1 MNSKY
6 AFALVGILLFARTA
20 AADPFVLSD
29 LNSTFSVNTSSPAGA
44 FSWQVDG
51 TEHLFKEWFW
61 YRAGFMGRERT
72 IDLTAA
78 NAAAGVSVVMSD
90 SADADPGNDL
100 LVVSYSHPQSST
112 NPTLAYTIQV
122 EYDLNGSANNTGLS
136 SLNEKVTITNYTTG
150 NLAFHLFEYSDF
162 NVNGTANDDTAT
174 AVTSSTITQTD
185 DTGGS
190 ATVSVTQPVPDHYQ
204 IAPVPTIL
212 NSLNNSTQTT
222 LNDTTTNV
230 SGGGDIGFAFQWS
243 EIIAPGSSFV
253 IDKTKAIEGFPTA
266 VPEPG
271 SMFLVGSGLLALQQW
286 QRRRTLKRGR
296 SRVG

>member
-6 AFALVGILLFARTA
+6 AFALVGIVLFARTA

-29 LNSTFSVNTSSPAGA
+29 LNSTFAVNTTSSAGA

-51 TEHLFKEWFW
+51 TEHLFNEWFW

-72 IDLTAA
+72 IDRTAA
-78 NAAAGVSVVMSD
+78 NAAASVTVVASD
-90 SADADPGNDL
+90 SADADPGNDI
-100 LVVSYSHPQSST
+100 LVVTYSHPQSST
-112 NPTLAYTIQV
+112 NPALAYTIQV
-122 EYDLNGSANNTGLS
+122 EYDLNGAANNTGLS

-174 AVTSSTITQTD
+174 HSGSTISQTD
-185 DTGGS
+185 TTGGG
-190 ATVSVTQPVPDHYQ
+190 ATVSSIQPVPDHYQ

-222 LNDTTTNV
+222 LNDTTTNI

-243 EIIAPGSSFV
+243 EIIGPGSTWV

-271 SMFLVGSGLLALQQW
+271 SLFLVGSGLLALQQW
-286 QRRRTLKRGR
+286 QRRRTLKRNG
-296 SRVG
+296 SRVGS